1 MPSNTVNFNLPYPN
15 GTDEPCDFAEQ
26 WCDFTD
32 ALDGVFD
39 TFQGVIDRT
48 IPVVPLAIL
57 QQTVARNIPN
67 LGIVQF
73 DTVLADTAGMTDID
87 VDPFHITVRR
97 PGRYTVGAMLQKQT
111 VGVPFI
117 VAYTSVFVN
126 PHVNAVADLL
136 DRGVGVTYYFNP
148 YYTVDTYA
156 AGDKISLSF
165 AVSANPTVAIEASWL
180 AVVWHS
186 DTEVP

>member
-1 MPSNTVNFNLPYPN
+1 MPNNTTNFNLPYPAS
-15 GTDEPCDFAEQ
+15 TDEPCDFAEQ
-26 WCDFTD
+26 WCDFTE

-39 TFQGVIDRT
+39 GFQAVIDRT

-57 QQTVARNIPN
+57 QQTVSRDIPN
-67 LGIVQF
+67 LGAVQF

-111 VGVPFI
+111 VGAPFI
-117 VAYTSVFVN
+117 TAYTSVFVN
-126 PHVNAVADLL
+126 THVNAIADLL
-136 DRGVGVTYYFNP
+136 DRGAGGTYYFNP
-148 YYTVDTYA
+148 YFPVDTYA

-165 AVSANPTVAIEASWL
+165 AVSAQPTIPIEESFL
-180 AVVWHS
+180 AVIWHS

>member
-15 GTDEPCDFAEQ
+15 GTDEPCDFAQQ
-26 WCDFTD
+26 WCDFTE

-39 TFQGVIDRT
+39 GFQAAVDRAM
-48 IPVVPLAIL
+48 PVVPLAIL
-57 QQTVARNIPN
+57 QQTVTRTIPN
-67 LGIVQF
+67 LGSVQF

-87 VDPFHITVRR
+87 VDPFNITIRR
-97 PGRYTVGAMLQKQT
+97 PGRYTVAAMLAKST
-111 VGVPFI
+111 VGAPFI
-117 VAYTSVFVN
+117 TAYTSVFVN

-136 DRGVGVTYYFNP
+136 DRGAGVTYFFNP
-148 YYTVDTYA
+148 YYPVDTYA

-165 AVSANPTVAIEASWL
+165 AVSAQPTIPIEESWL
-180 AVVWHS
+180 AVIWHS